1 MSVICRAP
9 VAPIQAD
16 ASLRAEQVTQ
26 LVLGET
32 ARVVE
37 RRKEWLRVQGDVD
50 EYEGW
55 VHEGYVLTV
64 ARPDAAAWRASATGW
79 SDGAI
84 VRAGTDHVRLPLRA
98 RVRLEPGGV
107 RLPDGR
113 AGSVI
118 EGSVRDMEDVKR
130 EARTTGITQW
140 AWTAFAGAPYQWG
153 GVTPLG
159 VDCSGLVQTTFA
171 ARGVALPRDAWQQA
185 ATGTPVPVEEI
196 VPGDLCFFHG
206 EATDRITHVALYA
219 GDDAIVHSTVAC
231 GAVVNER
238 WGTGSRAAK
247 LRARL
252 VQARRVTPP

>member
-37 RRKEWLRVQGDVD
+37 RRKEWLRVQGDAD

-55 VHEGYVLTV
+55 VHEGYVLTL
-64 ARPDAAAWRASATGW
+64 ARPDAAAWRASAGGW
-79 SDGAI
+79 SDGAV
-84 VRAGTDHVRLPLRA
+84 VRAGTDQVRLPLRA
-98 RVRLEPGGV
+98 RVQLGPEGV

-113 AGSVI
+113 VGTVV
-118 EGSVRDMEDVKR
+118 EGTVRDMEEVKR
-130 EARTTGITQW
+130 TVRTTGITEW
-140 AWTAFAGAPYQWG
+140 AWAAFAGAPYQWG

-171 ARGVALPRDAWQQA
+171 ALGVALPRDAWQQA
-185 ATGTPVPVEEI
+185 ASGTEVPVAEMAA
-196 VPGDLCFFHG
+196 GDLCFFHG

-219 GDDAIVHSTVAC
+219 GNDAIVHSTVAC

-238 WGTGSRAAK
+238 WGAGSRAAG
-247 LRARL
+247 LRGRL
-252 VQARRVTPP
+252 VHARRVTPP